1 MHTFDS
7 SLGLTVS
14 EVAGLL
20 AAEGARLFGDERVR
34 VTSVYQDSRRVIP
47 GCLFAARSGGKVN
60 GSDFVADALGRGAAA
75 ILVDRALTSGH
86 GHVAVGVP
94 VIEVRE
100 VRRQLS
106 KVSEAIYGFPSQGLH
121 TVGIT
126 GTNGKTTTALLVE
139 RALLAAG
146 EKPGR
151 LGTIGSSFEGVED
164 DSSLTTPEAD
174 DLSRFFSRVRDAA
187 GTHMVME
194 VSSHALAQGRV
205 SGLRF
210 EVAAFTNLTQ
220 DHLDFHG
227 TMDEYRA
234 QKLTLFTD
242 YVPHVSVVN
251 MRDAAGPEFAAAAR
265 SRRVLRVGTGSDCD
279 VRPVTVGFD
288 PQGIRGDVFVAGK
301 TLRLETRLVGE
312 HNLENLLLALGIL
325 QALDVDLSHAITA
338 WNEIAVPGRL
348 ERCDATEDDLV
359 VLVDYAHTPDALE
372 RALLA
377 VRPLTKGRVHC
388 VFGCGGDRDPTKRPK
403 MGAAVGRLADR
414 VIVTNDNPRTERPEL
429 IASAI
434 EAGLQHIQAK
444 YELELDRACAIER
457 AILSAAAGD
466 VVLLAGKGH
475 EPYQIVGT
483 VKHPFDDRVEARR
496 ALSMRRLGGRN

>member
-7 SLGLTVS
+7 TLGLNVA
-14 EVAGLL
+14 EIAGLL
-20 AAEGARLFGDERVR
+20 AAEGARLFGDDRVR
-34 VTSVYQDSRRVIP
+34 VTSVYQDSRRVVP
-47 GCLFAARSGGKVN
+47 GSLFAARSGGKVN
-60 GSDFVADALGRGAAA
+60 GSDFVADALGRGATA
-75 ILVDRALTSGH
+75 ILLDRALASDQGH
-86 GHVAVGVP
+86 SAPGVP
-94 VIEVRE
+94 VIEVRD

-106 KVSEAIYGFPSQGLH
+106 KVAEAIYGFPSRALR
-121 TVGIT
+121 TIGIT

-139 RALLAAG
+139 RALIAAG

-151 LGTIGSSFEGVED
+151 LGTIGSSFAGVEN

-174 DLSRFFSRVRDAA
+174 DLSRFFAHVRDAA

-234 QKLTLFTD
+234 QKRTLFTD
-242 YVPHVSVVN
+242 FAPRVSVVN
-251 MRDAAGPEFAAAAR
+251 MRDAAGREFAAAAR
-265 SRRVLRVGTGSDCD
+265 SRRVLRVGTESDCD
-279 VRPVTVGFD
+279 VRPVTVVFD
-288 PQGIRGDVFVAGK
+288 PQGIRGDVSVAGK
-301 TLRLETRLVGE
+301 MIRLETRLVGE

-325 QALDVDLSHAITA
+325 DALEVDLSRAVTA
-338 WNEIAVPGRL
+338 WRDVAVPGRL
-348 ERCDATEDDLV
+348 ERCDTPEDDLI
-359 VLVDYAHTPDALE
+359 VLVDYAHTPDAIE

-388 VFGCGGDRDPTKRPK
+388 VFGCGGDRDPSKRPK

-414 VIVTNDNPRTERPEL
+414 VIVTNDNPRTEQPEL

-434 EAGLQHIQAK
+434 ESGLQGIQAQ
-444 YELELDRACAIER
+444 YELELDRARAIEH
-457 AILSAAAGD
+457 AVLSADAGD

-483 VKHPFDDRVEARR
+483 TKHAFDDRVEARR
-496 ALSMRRLGGRN
+496 VLGMRRDGRRI